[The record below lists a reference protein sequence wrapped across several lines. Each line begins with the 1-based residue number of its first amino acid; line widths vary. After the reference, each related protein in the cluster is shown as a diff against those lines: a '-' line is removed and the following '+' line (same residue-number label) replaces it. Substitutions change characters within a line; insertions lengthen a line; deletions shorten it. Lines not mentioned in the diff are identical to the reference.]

1 MDPWY
6 TELSRSR
13 GTSDGADGESNGE
26 PNVNETPH
34 VPIYQ
39 QFMPPGDANLVQP
52 MLLGISSALAMQETE
67 AQSMPIQGPLLIPP
81 QNIDHLDEGGIAQY
95 SASLDHETEV
105 QPHRYHHAI
114 PGLSQAS
121 SPYGPPG
128 VFANMGIANIPLTIA
143 SNMMVPNLDTEPHAP
158 EQPTPHNTIPIILTK
173 KNTRRYSRSSD
184 SHHGSPID
192 ESVEIHTT
200 KPITKRSRMGCLTCR
215 QRKKRCCEKR
225 PQCTEC
231 IRLGLD
237 CIWPVPGTEHRNK
250 SRDSRGDKDT
260 IEHEAFGK
268 IKVLRGIVEY
278 KSK

>member
-6 TELSRSR
+6 TEMTRSE
-13 GTSDGADGESNGE
+13 GTSDGGDSESNRE
-26 PNVNETPH
+26 LNVNETPN

-39 QFMPPGDANLVQP
+39 QFMSPGDANLVQP
-52 MLLGISSALAMQETE
+52 MLLGISSAQAMQATET
-67 AQSMPIQGPLLIPP
+67 QSMPIQGPLLIPP
-81 QNIDHLDEGGIAQY
+81 QSIDQLGQRGIAQY
-95 SASLDHETEV
+95 SASLDHATEV
-105 QPHRYHHAI
+105 QPHRYHHTI
-114 PGLSQAS
+114 PGLSQAL
-121 SPYGPPG
+121 SPYGRPG
-128 VFANMGIANIPLTIA
+128 AFPNTGIANIPLTVA
-143 SNMMVPNLDTEPHAP
+143 STMMVPNPDSEQNAP
-158 EQPTPHNTIPIILTK
+158 EQPKPHNTIILGK
-173 KNTRRYSRSSD
+173 KNTRRYSRSSE

-192 ESVEIHTT
+192 DSVEIHTA

-231 IRLGLD
+231 MRLGLD

>member
-6 TELSRSR
+6 TELSQSG
-13 GTSDGADGESNGE
+13 GTSDGTDSESNRE
-26 PNVNETPH
+26 PNVIETPH
-34 VPIYQ
+34 VPVYQ
-39 QFMPPGDANLVQP
+39 QFMPPGDANLEQP
-52 MLLGISSALAMQETE
+52 MQLGISSAQAMQATE
-67 AQSMPIQGPLLIPP
+67 SQSMPIQGALLIPP
-81 QNIDHLDEGGIAQY
+81 QNIDQLGERGITQY
-95 SASLDHETEV
+95 SASLDHATDV
-105 QPHRYHHAI
+105 QSQRYHHAI
-114 PGLSQAS
+114 PGRSQAS
-121 SPYGPPG
+121 SLYGPPG
-128 VFANMGIANIPLTIA
+128 AFASMDIANIPLTIA
-143 SNMMVPNLDTEPHAP
+143 ANMMVPNPDTEQHTP
-158 EQPTPHNTIPIILTK
+158 EQPKPYNTIPIILSK

-192 ESVEIHTT
+192 ESLETHTT

-225 PQCTEC
+225 PLCTEC
-231 IRLGLD
+231 LRLGLD

>member
-6 TELSRSR
+6 TELSRTG
-13 GTSDGADGESNGE
+13 GTSDGADSESNRE

-39 QFMPPGDANLVQP
+39 QFMSPGDANLEQP
-52 MLLGISSALAMQETE
+52 MLLGISSAQAMQATE
-67 AQSMPIQGPLLIPP
+67 SQSMPIQSALLIPP
-81 QNIDHLDEGGIAQY
+81 QNIDQLGEGGIAQY
-95 SASLDHETEV
+95 SASLDH
-105 QPHRYHHAI
+105 
-114 PGLSQAS
+114 AS
-121 SPYGPPG
+121 SPYGPSG
-128 VFANMGIANIPLTIA
+128 AFASMGIANIPLTIA
-143 SNMMVPNLDTEPHAP
+143 TNMMVPNPDTEQHTP
-158 EQPTPHNTIPIILTK
+158 EQPKPYNTIPTILSK

-192 ESVEIHTT
+192 ESVETHAT

-225 PQCTEC
+225 PLCTEC
-231 IRLGLD
+231 LRLGLD

-250 SRDSRGDKDT
+250 SRDSRSDRDT

>member
-6 TELSRSR
+6 TELSRR
-13 GTSDGADGESNGE
+13 GGTSDGADSESNKE
-26 PNVNETPH
+26 ANVNEAPYL
-34 VPIYQ
+34 PIYQ
-39 QFMPPGDANLVQP
+39 QFMPSGDANLVQP
-52 MLLGISSALAMQETE
+52 MLLEISSAQTVQPTE

-81 QNIDHLDEGGIAQY
+81 QNINQLDEGGIVQY
-95 SASLDHETEV
+95 SASLDHETGV
-105 QPHRYHHAI
+105 QPHKYHHAI

-121 SPYGPPG
+121 GPYGRPG
-128 VFANMGIANIPLTIA
+128 AFANMGIANIPLTMA
-143 SNMMVPNLDTEPHAP
+143 ANMMVQNLDSEQHTP
-158 EQPTPHNTIPIILTK
+158 EQPNPHSTIPVIMTK
-173 KNTRRYSRSSD
+173 KKRSSD
-184 SHHGSPID
+184 SYHGSPI
-192 ESVEIHTT
+192 ESVETHTT